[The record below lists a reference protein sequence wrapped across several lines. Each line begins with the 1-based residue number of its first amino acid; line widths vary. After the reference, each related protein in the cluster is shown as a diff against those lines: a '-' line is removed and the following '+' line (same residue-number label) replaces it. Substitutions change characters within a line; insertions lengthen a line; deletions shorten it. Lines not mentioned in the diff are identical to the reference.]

1 MMPNLSVACSVTVTA
16 QGNGNELF
24 GNQPSE
30 NDFDRK
36 LKINEENNRMWSD
49 IMNELSLK
57 LYSRRYLYNMYSRRY
72 LYNMYSRR
80 YLYNMYSRRYLYNM
94 YSRR

>member
-1 MMPNLSVACSVTVTA
+1 MQPSVHKEME
-16 QGNGNELF
+16 NEQF

-36 LKINEENNRMWSD
+36 LKINEENNRMWSE

-57 LYSRRYLYNMYSRRY
+57 LYSRRHLWNIYYIHQFLWSVYYI
-72 LYNMYSRR
+72 L
-80 YLYNMYSRRYLYNM
+80 
-94 YSRR
+94 

>member
-1 MMPNLSVACSVTVTA
+1 ME
-16 QGNGNELF
+16 NEQF

-36 LKINEENNRMWSD
+36 LKINEENNRMWSE

-57 LYSRRYLYNMYSRRY
+57 LYSRRHL
-72 LYNMYSRR
+72 
-80 YLYNMYSRRYLYNM
+80 
-94 YSRR
+94 

>member
-1 MMPNLSVACSVTVTA
+1 MTVSA
-16 QGNGNELF
+16 QGNGNEQF

-36 LKINEENNRMWSD
+36 LKVDEENNRMWSE

-57 LYSRRYLYNMYSRRY
+57 LYSKRYLWNIYYINQFLWSV
-72 LYNMYSRR
+72 
-80 YLYNMYSRRYLYNM
+80 
-94 YSRR
+94 